1 MLAMRPSSAAV
12 TYSAV
17 KDQLVSLSLE
27 IEVRTRLCLRRIGLA
42 EDRPRLTK
50 NEGAHVRVSSRLTM
64 ASVTACI
71 QPYQACC
78 AYDAPS

>member
-27 IEVRTRLCLRRIGLA
+27 IEVG
-42 EDRPRLTK
+42 
-50 NEGAHVRVSSRLTM
+50 TM
-64 ASVTACI
+64 
-71 QPYQACC
+71 
-78 AYDAPS
+78 